1 VSNSLDFFTYG
12 APDKENLAIEAGCI
26 SIEDHLDC
34 QSNHKYLEGSDFIDT
49 KKGISKKV
57 EFKEF
62 QTENK
67 ELKLSL

>member
-1 VSNSLDFFTYG
+1 LKYG
-12 APDKENLAIEAGCI
+12 TPDNENLAIEAGWT

-34 QSNHKYLEGSDFIDT
+34 QSNHRYLVGSDFIEI
-49 KKGISKKV
+49 KKGMSRNV

-67 ELKLSL
+67 VLKLSL